1 MAIKETHRIAID
13 GTLNTDG
20 EDIIIE
26 MDELGSRNLK
36 EEIAKFNGE
45 MVAITV
51 VLKSEV
57 TE

>member
-20 EDIIIE
+20 EGIIIE